1 MARNK
6 YDIDET
12 LQTEFNFSHLKRLGT
27 YIKPYRKEMLFTIL
41 LLTIS
46 SALSM
51 LTPRVLMIIMDE
63 YIPEKRTKEIILV
76 SILLLGIYFVI
87 SAIIRVKV
95 SIMSRLGQNI
105 IHKIRSDIFN
115 HLQELPFSYY
125 DDKPHGKIQVRVVNY
140 VNSLSDLL
148 SNGIVNTVTELFSL
162 FFIVG
167 FMFSVNVRLTF
178 ICLMGLPL
186 LMILIFTIKKK
197 QRVAWQNSSN
207 KSSNLNA
214 YIAESINGIRVTQ
227 SFTREEEN
235 IRIFNNLSSE
245 YSKAWMKAVKLNF
258 LLWPAINNISTWT
271 TCAVY
276 ILGVAWL
283 TDGVEGVTVGA
294 IIAMTGYI
302 GRFWA
307 PVNTL
312 ASFYNSILTAVSY
325 LERIFQTIDEP
336 VLVKDCENA
345 VEMPPILGKVTFK
358 DVAFSYEDG
367 IPVLNG
373 INFWANV
380 GDSVAIVGPTGA
392 GKTTIINLLS
402 RFYNLD
408 SGKITI
414 DGIDISKV
422 QIKSLRKQM
431 GIMLQD
437 SFIFSGTIMDNIRY
451 CNMEAS
457 DEQVIEAA
465 KIVRAHDFIIN
476 LEKGYDT
483 EVNER
488 GSRLSVGQRQLISF
502 ARALL
507 ADPKI
512 LILDEATSSIDTET
526 EILLQE
532 GLSKLLKNRTS
543 FIIAHRLSTIKNSTF
558 IMYVDE
564 GQIKEMGTHEE
575 LLAKEGYYHE
585 LYLSQ
590 YKFLEK
596 ELPTGRTSGSSPVV
610 EVREAMN
617 KAEPT

>member
-27 YIKPYRKEMLFTIL
+27 YIKPYRKEMLFTIF
-41 LLTIS
+41 LLTLS
-46 SALSM
+46 SALGM
-51 LTPRVLMIIMDE
+51 ITPRVMMTIMDV
-63 YIPEKRTKEIILV
+63 YIPEKKIKEIILV
-76 SILLLGIYFVI
+76 SLLLLGIYFVI
-87 SAIIRVKV
+87 SVIIRVKV

-105 IHKIRSDIFN
+105 IHKIRSDIFE

-148 SNGIVNTVTELFSL
+148 SNGIVNTVTDLFSL

-178 ICLMGLPL
+178 VCLLGLPL
-186 LMILIFTIKKK
+186 LMALIFIIKKK

-207 KSSNLNA
+207 KTSNLNA

-276 ILGVAWL
+276 VLGVAWL
-283 TDGVEGVTVGA
+283 TGGVEGITVGA
-294 IIAMTGYI
+294 IVAMTGYI

-336 VLVKDCENA
+336 VLVKDCEGA
-345 VEMPPILGKVTFK
+345 VEMPPIIGKVVFK
-358 DVAFSYEDG
+358 DVTFSYEDG

-373 INFWANV
+373 ISFRANV
-380 GDSVAIVGPTGA
+380 GDSIAIVGPTGA
-392 GKTTIINLLS
+392 GKTTIINLIS
-402 RFYNLD
+402 RFYNID

-414 DGIDISKV
+414 DGIDISRVK
-422 QIKSLRKQM
+422 IKSLRKQM
-431 GIMLQD
+431 GVMLQD

-451 CNMEAS
+451 GNMEAT

-465 KIVRAHDFIIN
+465 KTVRAHDFIVN

-532 GLSKLLKNRTS
+532 GLSKLLTNRTS
-543 FIIAHRLSTIKNSTF
+543 FIIAHRLSTIKNATC
-558 IMYVDE
+558 IIYVDE

-575 LLAKEGYYHE
+575 LLKKRGYYHE
-585 LYLSQ
+585 LYISQ

-596 ELPTGRTSGSSPVV
+596 
-610 EVREAMN
+610 AN
-617 KAEPT
+617 